1 MGAAILNL
9 HANSNNLGTDSAPV
23 EHVGTA
29 AVTPVEHEL
38 NMQNPVFDV
47 LQNDNTE
54 AGLAVDDVLER
65 LGGTHSRDEILDVLQ
80 TLIAFGKSFN
90 TLSDERYAAC

>member
-1 MGAAILNL
+1 MGAALLNL
-9 HANSNNLGTDSAPV
+9 HANSNTLGTDSAPV

-38 NMQNPVFDV
+38 DMQNLVFDI

-65 LGGTHSRDEILDVLQ
+65 LGGAHSRDEILEVLQ
-80 TLIAFGKSFN
+80 TWIALGRVFN
-90 TLSDERYAAC
+90 TFSHEQYAVC